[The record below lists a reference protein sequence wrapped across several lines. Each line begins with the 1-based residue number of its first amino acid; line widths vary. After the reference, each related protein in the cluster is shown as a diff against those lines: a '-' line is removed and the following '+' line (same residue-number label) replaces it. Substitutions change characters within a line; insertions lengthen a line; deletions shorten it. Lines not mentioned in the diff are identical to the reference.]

1 MYRRTMDFLITII
14 RKLERYLGIRMTLS
28 EEAVG
33 LTMQCH
39 NLYALI
45 DGLYDLQ
52 FNLNPKVLV
61 KKETD

>member
-1 MYRRTMDFLITII
+1 
-14 RKLERYLGIRMTLS
+14 MTLS

-61 KKETD
+61 KKETDQGICNEKDRV